1 MQNEWLARLASIG
14 HRANSDLRKL
24 ADISV
29 LTSVP
34 GDTRLSPGFKCHA
47 EGTRCAEPVFVG
59 LDFQLDLICSRD
71 DHAD

>member
-34 GDTRLSPGFKCHA
+34 GDTRVRSQFSLGSIF
-47 EGTRCAEPVFVG
+47 
-59 LDFQLDLICSRD
+59 S
-71 DHAD
+71 